1 MTVPKKPK
9 IYHIAHAD
17 RLPSIITDGYL
28 WCDWIARQ
36 HGSAGTTTGMN
47 DIKDRRLR
55 LPLNSH
61 RGLRVGDCV
70 PFYFCPRSVMLY
82 LLHRGNHENLS
93 YRGGQAPIVHL
104 EADLYDVVAWAN
116 TANRKWA
123 FTTSNARSSYF
134 NDYSSLDDLDKIDW
148 NAVNANN
155 WRGVREKKQAEFLI
169 EHSFPWTLVERIGVL
184 SQSIQ
189 GKVQATLRSAAH
201 RPPVA
206 VLRNWYY

>member
-1 MTVPKKPK
+1 MTVPKNPK
-9 IYHIAHAD
+9 IYHIVHAD
-17 RLPSIITDGYL
+17 RLPSIIADGYL
-28 WCDWIARQ
+28 WCDRIARQ
-36 HGSAGTTTGMN
+36 QGSAGTTIGMN

-55 LPLNSH
+55 LLLNSH

-104 EADLYDVVAWAN
+104 EADLYDLVAWAN
-116 TANRKWA
+116 NANRKWA
-123 FTTSNARSSYF
+123 FTTSNAGSFYF

-148 NAVNANN
+148 NAVNANY
-155 WRGVREKKQAEFLI
+155 WSDVIEKKQAEFLM
-169 EHSFPWTLVERIGVL
+169 EHSFPWLLVERIGVI
-184 SQSIQ
+184 SRSVQ
-189 GKVQATLRSAAH
+189 GKVQSTLQSTTH

>member
-1 MTVPKKPK
+1 MTVPKNPK
-9 IYHIAHAD
+9 IYHIVHAN

-28 WCDWIARQ
+28 WCDRIARQ
-36 HGSAGTTTGMN
+36 QGSAGTTIGMN
-47 DIKDRRLR
+47 SIKDRRLD
-55 LPLNSH
+55 LSLDSH
-61 RGLRVGDCV
+61 PGLCVGSCV
-70 PFYFCPRSVMLY
+70 PFYFAPRSVMLY
-82 LLHRGNHENLS
+82 VIHMKNNPNLF
-93 YRGGQAPIVHL
+93 YTGGQEPIVHL
-104 EADLYDVVAWAN
+104 EADFHQVIAWAN

-123 FTTSNARSSYF
+123 FTTSNAASGYF
-134 NDYSSLDDLDKIDW
+134 DDYSSLNDLDKIDW

-184 SQSIQ
+184 SQSVQ
-189 GKVQATLRSAAH
+189 GNVLAALQKATH